1 MKFSY
6 ILPLAALST
15 AFVIPDEQV
24 MSQISVESHETPASL
39 LDKLPSKDDVLDGL
53 KSVVE
58 EVAHTSKNALD
69 EAIEYATDASNTLSE
84 NVHAKAFD
92 AEAWLSS
99 SIDGVLDEFGGGDH
113 PPHHGPPD
121 EDHPP
126 HHDPPHH
133 DDPHHPPH
141 HGPHHPP
148 HDHKPNMTIYQLI
161 TESKYTTKLAKLIK
175 DDNELVKVLNGTAA
189 NYTIFAPS
197 DRAFEKIPEH
207 APKPSKE
214 EIRELLLYHISP
226 EFYPA
231 GRVLRTHTI
240 PTLHKEAA
248 LGKKPLP
255 QRLSINVGF
264 RGLTVN
270 FYSRIVAVN
279 VVSIQDFSLLLLLPS
294 MLN

>member
-1 MKFSY
+1 MKLSHL
-6 ILPLAALST
+6 LPLAALST

-24 MSQISVESHETPASL
+24 MNELAIESHKASNSL
-39 LDKLPSKDDVLDGL
+39 LDKLPSKDDILDGL
-53 KSVVE
+53 KSVVDE
-58 EVAHTSKNALD
+58 AAYASKNALD
-69 EAIEYATDASNTLSE
+69 EAIEYATETTNSVSE
-84 NVHAKAFD
+84 KAHSKAFD

-99 SIDGVLDEFGGGDH
+99 SLNGLFDEFGGGDH

-121 EDHPP
+121 EDRPP
-126 HHDPPHH
+126 HHGPPDH
-133 DDPHHPPH
+133 DHPHHPPH
-141 HGPHHPP
+141 HGPHHPG

-175 DDNELVKVLNGTAA
+175 DDEELVKVLNGTAH

-214 EIRELLLYHISP
+214 QIREVLLYHISP

-240 PTLHKEAA
+240 PTLHNESA
-248 LGKKPLP
+248 LGREPLP
-255 QRLSINVGF
+255 QRLSVNVGF

-279 VVSIQDFSLLLLLPS
+279 VVSLPH
-294 MLN
+294 LPPLPAFA